1 MSIVTD
7 YICISNTKHT
17 RKLTNPETK
26 KLRISPKVGGS
37 DEICLRSSAILFLTD
52 S

>member
-26 KLRISPKVGGS
+26 IRISPKVGGS